1 MTDLITGNQIDIAA
15 FDSGMSNDDKR
26 KQFRGTRFA
35 DWVEDRGRDAVGYLQ
50 RASQD
55 QEGIGDDILRGAGS
69 VLSGAGAVMN
79 TPGIKQAMQVLD
91 AGSHYGG
98 KLGGHLAKSVGID
111 PRIGGLAGNL
121 VGDAVTG
128 GFVRKAPKIAGKL
141 SDQAAS
147 FAARNIP
154 AQTAFALSEATPT
167 VSRKLNAI
175 PDNVNMKQLLELEDA
190 NMARAD
196 KLKVGDIKRSAQA
209 TITADPTD
217 VKLYGHGQKVKVAH
231 VPKELGSAT
240 GLTKIEGIPHK
251 QIHHELMKDYY
262 AEYADKARQL
272 VKEGKATK
280 ADVINLGFVAKK
292 HGFGLGDNKSAA
304 AFIDKIPH
312 DEGHEF
318 MKRMGIQPVD
328 SKATGKF
335 NKTGDVKYPGAE
347 LTAEKKRISK
357 IDNID
362 ELTRDFEDGI
372 REIGVPMRD
381 EINAF
386 QDAWE
391 RIDSADRMKLFQLR
405 WKRDAANK
413 AFVKGDLKSDARLR
427 KAMNEYKA
435 FKKKLKAD
443 MSKYKDHQKQRLE
456 GISDRRMDELQKAA
470 ALSQ

>member
-26 KQFRGTRFA
+26 KQLRGTRFA

-55 QEGIGDDILRGAGS
+55 QEGWHDDVLRGAGS
-69 VLSGAGAVMN
+69 VLQGAGAVMN
-79 TPGIKQAMQVLD
+79 APGIKQAMQVLD

-111 PRIGGLAGNL
+111 PRIGGFAGNL

-128 GFVRKAPKIAGKL
+128 GFVRKAPKIAGRL
-141 SDQAAS
+141 SNEAAE
-147 FAARNIP
+147 FALKKMP
-154 AQTAFALSEATPT
+154 AQTAFALSQDIPT
-167 VSRKLNAI
+167 VSKKLNAI

-190 NMARAD
+190 NIARAN
-196 KLKVGDIKRSAQA
+196 KLTIKDTKRSAQA
-209 TITADPTD
+209 TVTTDPTD
-217 VKLYGHGQKVKVAH
+217 VKLYGHGQKVKIAH

-262 AEYADKARQL
+262 AEYVDKARQL

-280 ADVINLGFVAKK
+280 ADVINLGFIAKK
-292 HGFGLGDNKSAA
+292 YGFGLGDNKSAA

-312 DEGHEF
+312 DEGHEL

-328 SKATGKF
+328 SKRVSGRLTKD
-335 NKTGDVKYPGAE
+335 TDVKYPGAE
-347 LTAEKKRISK
+347 LTTEKKRISK

-362 ELTRDFEDGI
+362 ELTQDFEGGI
-372 REIGVPMRD
+372 KDIGVPMRD
-381 EINAF
+381 EINSF

-391 RIDSADRMKLFQLR
+391 RIDTADRMKLFELR
-405 WKRDAANK
+405 WKRDAVARSVTTK
-413 AFVKGDLKSDARLR
+413 TDPKYLKVE
-427 KAMNEYKA
+427 KQYKK
-435 FKKKLKAD
+435 FKEKLKAD
-443 MSKYKDHQKQRLE
+443 MSKYKEHQKQRLE

-470 ALSQ
+470 ELSR